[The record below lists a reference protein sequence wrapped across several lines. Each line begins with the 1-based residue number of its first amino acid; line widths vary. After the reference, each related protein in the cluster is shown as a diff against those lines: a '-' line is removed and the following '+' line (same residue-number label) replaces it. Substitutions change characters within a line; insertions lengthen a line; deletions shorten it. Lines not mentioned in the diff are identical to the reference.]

1 MDFPQPNVLSIV
13 ALGSDFLG
21 SGQSR
26 RLWRNLYGH
35 LLWLN
40 SRARGLGENIGPKK
54 NGRR

>member
-26 RLWRNLYGH
+26 RLWWNLNGH